1 MLGRIGLGWLAPQAE
16 GDLGE
21 LDHHPPG
28 SGHRGTI
35 PPVRQNDEENQG
47 PSGEAPARRGL
58 HPQLRLIL
66 GLHVPAIAL
75 GLGNG
80 IALPVLPE
88 LTKLYDV
95 SIIQASWVF
104 VSYLL
109 GTLAASLPTG
119 MLIDRIGRRWVLLA
133 GPLIVALS
141 SLLIAKAA
149 VSGSFAELL
158 TYRFI
163 AGVGTQMWMQSRIT
177 VIADTGGSQQRG
189 KQVTQMF
196 GVQQLG
202 ALSGPLLG
210 GFAAVTWGLWSP
222 FVIHAVLSLLS
233 IVPTYFVVKE
243 SAPAARR
250 AGEAAL
256 AGSPWALLLQ
266 RPIPTVFSI
275 QFLTNVTRGAVF
287 EGGVILLYPSYAYG
301 LDPVELGVLRSAMAA
316 ATIPIMFSTGFI
328 MDRFGR
334 KYTIV
339 PGLLLTSLSMASVS
353 VTAFAGLSVAW
364 FIASFVFVHLS
375 ISIIS
380 GNMQTLGTDIAPP
393 QARGLFFGV
402 SRLVAQSGSTVSP
415 TSFGVLSGTLGFGAA
430 FVLLASS
437 AFAAAF
443 VVAFFLEETLQKPE
457 KAAADQRQAG

>member
-1 MLGRIGLGWLAPQAE
+1 MAENGEDSRVSSEGR
-16 GDLGE
+16 
-21 LDHHPPG
+21 
-28 SGHRGTI
+28 RG
-35 PPVRQNDEENQG
+35 
-47 PSGEAPARRGL
+47 RGL
-58 HPQLRLIL
+58 HPQARLIL

-95 SIIQASWVF
+95 SIVQASWVF
-104 VSYLL
+104 VAYLL

-119 MLIDRIGRRWVLLA
+119 ILIDRIGRRWILLA
-133 GPLIVALS
+133 GPLVVAVS
-141 SLLIAKAA
+141 SLLIALVA
-149 VSGSFAELL
+149 VSGSFTELL
-158 TYRFI
+158 VYRFI

-177 VIADTGGSQQRG
+177 VIADTGASQQRG

-196 GVQQLG
+196 GVQQIG
-202 ALSGPLLG
+202 GLSGPLVG
-210 GFAAVTWGLWSP
+210 GFAAVAWGLWAP
-222 FVIHAVLSLLS
+222 FLIHAIVTLLS
-233 IVPTYFVVKE
+233 ILPTYFVVKE
-243 SAPAARR
+243 TAPPARR
-250 AGEAAL
+250 AAEAAVG
-256 AGSPWALLLQ
+256 GSRWALLFKK
-266 RPIPTVFSI
+266 PIPTVYSI

-301 LDPVELGVLRSAMAA
+301 LDPAQLGVLRSMMAVG
-316 ATIPIMFSTGFI
+316 TIPILFSTGFV

-339 PGLLLTSLSMASVS
+339 PGLTLTSLAMGSMA
-353 VTAFAGLSVAW
+353 VTAFASLSLPW

-402 SRLVAQSGSTVSP
+402 SRLIAQGGSTTSP
-415 TSFGVLSGTLGFGAA
+415 TSFGLLSGAFGFGAA
-430 FVLLASS
+430 FMLLASS
-437 AFAAAF
+437 AFAAAL
-443 VVAFFLEETLQKPE
+443 VVAFFLEETLQKSDKP
-457 KAAADQRQAG
+457 AAAARSE

>member
-1 MLGRIGLGWLAPQAE
+1 MQ
-16 GDLGE
+16 
-21 LDHHPPG
+21 
-28 SGHRGTI
+28 
-35 PPVRQNDEENQG
+35 QNDQG
-47 PSGEAPARRGL
+47 NEGSQGQAPARRGL

-88 LTKLYDV
+88 LTKQYGV
-95 SIIQASWVF
+95 SIVEASWVF

-109 GTLAASLPTG
+109 GTLVASLPTG
-119 MLIDRIGRRWVLLA
+119 MLIDRIGRRWILLA
-133 GPLIVALS
+133 GPLVVAIS

-149 VSGSFAELL
+149 FSGSFPELL
-158 TYRFI
+158 AYRFI

-177 VIADTGGSQQRG
+177 VIADTGSSQQRG

-196 GVQQLG
+196 GVQQIG
-202 ALSGPLLG
+202 ALSGPLVG

-222 FVIHAVLSLLS
+222 FLIHAVVTLLS

-243 SAPAARR
+243 TATAARR
-250 AGEAAL
+250 AAEAAMP
-256 AGSPWALLLQ
+256 GPRWALLL
-266 RPIPTVFSI
+266 RKPIPTVFSI

-301 LDPVELGVLRSAMAA
+301 LDPAELGVLRSVMAVG
-316 ATIPIMFSTGFI
+316 TIPIMFSTGYI

-339 PGLLLTSLSMASVS
+339 PGLVLTSLAMASVS
-353 VTAFAGLSVAW
+353 VTAFANLSLSW
-364 FIASFVFVHLS
+364 FIASFVFVHLA

-380 GNMQTLGTDIAPP
+380 GNMQTLGTT
-393 QARGLFFGV
+393 
-402 SRLVAQSGSTVSP
+402 SRRRRRVGSSSAVAAGQSGST
-415 TSFGVLSGTLGFGAA
+415 TTMSFGLLSGAFGRAA
-430 FVLLASS
+430 FVLLSS
-437 AFAAAF
+437 TAFAAAL
-443 VVAFFLEETLQKPE
+443 VVAFFLEETLQKTE
-457 KAAADQRQAG
+457 KAPVSPGSGSARHRLRRQWRVVPATGTSTRRDPSRVRGRC

>member
-1 MLGRIGLGWLAPQAE
+1 MAE
-16 GDLGE
+16 
-21 LDHHPPG
+21 
-28 SGHRGTI
+28 
-35 PPVRQNDEENQG
+35 NDEDSRVSSESRG
-47 PSGEAPARRGL
+47 RRGL
-58 HPQLRLIL
+58 HPQVRLIL

-95 SIIQASWVF
+95 SIVQASWVF
-104 VSYLL
+104 VAYLL

-119 MLIDRIGRRWVLLA
+119 ILIDRIGRRWILLA
-133 GPLIVALS
+133 GPLVVAAS
-141 SLLIAKAA
+141 SLLIALAA
-149 VSGSFAELL
+149 VYGSFTELL
-158 TYRFI
+158 VYRFI

-177 VIADTGGSQQRG
+177 VIADTGAPQQRG

-196 GVQQLG
+196 GVQQIG
-202 ALSGPLLG
+202 ALSGPLVG
-210 GFAAVTWGLWSP
+210 GFAAVTWGLWAP
-222 FVIHAVLSLLS
+222 FFIHAVVSLFS
-233 IVPTYFVVKE
+233 ILPTYFVVKE
-243 SAPAARR
+243 TAPPARR
-250 AGEAAL
+250 AAESSVD
-256 AGSPWALLLQ
+256 GSRWALLF
-266 RPIPTVFSI
+266 RKPIPTVYSI

-301 LDPVELGVLRSAMAA
+301 LDPAQLGVLRSMMAVG
-316 ATIPIMFSTGFI
+316 TIPIMFTTGFV

-339 PGLLLTSLSMASVS
+339 PGLTLTSLAMGSVA
-353 VTAFAGLSVAW
+353 VTAFASLSLPW

-402 SRLVAQSGSTVSP
+402 SRLIAQGGSTTSP
-415 TSFGVLSGTLGFGAA
+415 TSFGLLSGAFGFGAA
-430 FVLLASS
+430 FVLLAST
-437 AFAAAF
+437 AFAAAL
-443 VVAFFLEETLQKPE
+443 VVAFFLEETLQKSDKP
-457 KAAADQRQAG
+457 AAAARSE

>member
-1 MLGRIGLGWLAPQAE
+1 MADNGEDSRVSSEGR
-16 GDLGE
+16 
-21 LDHHPPG
+21 
-28 SGHRGTI
+28 R
-35 PPVRQNDEENQG
+35 
-47 PSGEAPARRGL
+47 RRGL
-58 HPQLRLIL
+58 HPQARLIL

-95 SIIQASWVF
+95 SIVQASWVF
-104 VSYLL
+104 VAYLL

-119 MLIDRIGRRWVLLA
+119 ILIDRIGRRWILLA
-133 GPLIVALS
+133 GPLVVAVS
-141 SLLIAKAA
+141 SLLIALAA
-149 VSGSFAELL
+149 VSGSFTELL
-158 TYRFI
+158 VYRFI

-177 VIADTGGSQQRG
+177 VIADTGASQQRG

-196 GVQQLG
+196 GVQQIG
-202 ALSGPLLG
+202 ALSGPLVG
-210 GFAAVTWGLWSP
+210 GFAAVAWGLWAP
-222 FVIHAVLSLLS
+222 FLIHAIVSLLS
-233 IVPTYFVVKE
+233 ILPTYFVVKE
-243 SAPAARR
+243 TAPAARR
-250 AGEAAL
+250 AAESS
-256 AGSPWALLLQ
+256 AGGSRWALLF
-266 RPIPTVFSI
+266 RKPIPTVYSI

-301 LDPVELGVLRSAMAA
+301 LDPAQLGVLRSMMAVG
-316 ATIPIMFSTGFI
+316 TIPIMFTTGFV

-339 PGLLLTSLSMASVS
+339 PGLTLTSLAMGSVA
-353 VTAFAGLSVAW
+353 VTAFAGLSLPW

-393 QARGLFFGV
+393 QARGLFFGM
-402 SRLVAQSGSTVSP
+402 SRLIAQGGSTASP
-415 TSFGVLSGTLGFGAA
+415 TSFGLLSGAFGFGAA

-437 AFAAAF
+437 AFAAAL
-443 VVAFFLEETLQKPE
+443 VVAFFLEETLQKSDKPAE
-457 KAAADQRQAG
+457 SEPAPGARSA